1 MILIIYGKKIV
12 QRLFLYPISTR
23 GFVEVLIT
31 TIWLFPELYKAEK
44 KMGSIRVLWLLGS
57 LLTVAPAVT
66 YIFIIQLMKAY
77 APEFN
82 YGILVYFGMG
92 GWVIGL
98 VIVNYFESDANS
110 DSDNQ
115 RM

>member
-1 MILIIYGKKIV
+1 M
-12 QRLFLYPISTR
+12 FLYPISTR

-44 KMGSIRVLWLLGS
+44 KMGSIRILWILCS
-57 LLTVAPAVT
+57 LLTITPAVT
-66 YIFIIQLMKAY
+66 YIVIIELMKAY

-82 YGILVYFGMG
+82 YGNLVYFGMG
-92 GWVIGL
+92 GWVVGL
-98 VIVNYFESDANS
+98 VIVNYFESEANN